1 MIVLCGSVIEKI
13 KTFFSRPFF
22 SNPITLFWL
31 WIGLGVIS
39 ALTKFNKCN
48 NFLVLSMS
56 FGIHGM
62 KHLYI
67 KNILLNILMLIIMD
81 RYSVLL

>member
-1 MIVLCGSVIEKI
+1 MIVLCGSVIDKI

-39 ALTKFNKCN
+39 ALTK
-48 NFLVLSMS
+48 
-56 FGIHGM
+56 
-62 KHLYI
+62 
-67 KNILLNILMLIIMD
+67 
-81 RYSVLL
+81 